1 MTLANAPV
9 PTALFLDF
17 DNVFTS
23 LFQRRIDAA
32 ESFVSDPLAWIHWL
46 ERRTDD
52 GSAATAVERRILIRR
67 CYLNPMATISLS
79 SGKRIQFSGFRR
91 AFVRAG
97 FQVVDCPPLTNAG
110 KTSADMVMAMDILDT
125 LAHPTR
131 FGEFVI
137 ISSDADF
144 TPVLLRVRAFDRIG
158 TIIALGNSAGAYRAA
173 ADRVIGHA
181 EFLRNGLKVP
191 TVSGVVVPDNS
202 HDGFRDRLIAY
213 CTDRVKAAGGR
224 MNMAMLAGEL
234 GTTFGREEIK
244 ESAWGGAGTFR
255 AIVAAAGLERDGD
268 TVRLRPAGAPAPDGP
283 TNDDIA
289 AADPIRRIG
298 KSVNYF
304 PRIAAEALAAIFA
317 GILDNGGTAPSLLDS
332 DFREALAQKLRAE
345 GHAVS
350 RGVVGMVVH
359 RLRWGGLT
367 VDPAPAG
374 MTAAMLR
381 EAFHKGLVAEGA
393 HRVVFETDADRDTI
407 SAWVHGDVPSASTA
421 GEAPAVSTEGS
432 IQPRFA
438 DTSDA
443 EEAFF
448 GLGFKGDA

>member
-1 MTLANAPV
+1 
-9 PTALFLDF
+9 
-17 DNVFTS
+17 
-23 LFQRRIDAA
+23 
-32 ESFVSDPLAWIHWL
+32 
-46 ERRTDD
+46 
-52 GSAATAVERRILIRR
+52 
-67 CYLNPMATISLS
+67 
-79 SGKRIQFSGFRR
+79 
-91 AFVRAG
+91 
-97 FQVVDCPPLTNAG
+97 
-110 KTSADMVMAMDILDT
+110 
-125 LAHPTR
+125 
-131 FGEFVI
+131 
-137 ISSDADF
+137 
-144 TPVLLRVRAFDRIG
+144 
-158 TIIALGNSAGAYRAA
+158 
-173 ADRVIGHA
+173 
-181 EFLRNGLKVP
+181 
-191 TVSGVVVPDNS
+191 
-202 HDGFRDRLIAY
+202 
-213 CTDRVKAAGGR
+213 

-374 MTAAMLR
+374 MTATMLR

-393 HRVVFETDADRDTI
+393 HRVVFETDADRDAI

-438 DTSDA
+438 GTSDA

-448 GLGFKGDA
+448 GRVFKGYS